1 MMEKTETI
9 IDPIEAID
17 RAYIE
22 GIDTWEALVAL
33 GASDEEEM
41 GIRRWRHGDLALRVE
56 KHYGE
61 NTLSKYADQIGV
73 QTPTLKQRRQ
83 MSSFYNLDTRVAF
96 LNLFYSHYR
105 EAMRYGDIDTALRA
119 LDKASLRTWPVWKL
133 KHFVDRCL
141 SKVKPVPQMEGE
153 ISRRY
158 QQEDGYY
165 LVVRMDN
172 DHDLQTGQIVI
183 LKAKPS

>member
-1 MMEKTETI
+1 MITTV
-9 IDPIEAID
+9 DPIEAID

-56 KHYGE
+56 KHYGGD
-61 NTLSKYADQIGV
+61 TLAKYADLIGV
-73 QTPTLKQRRQ
+73 HTPTLKQRRQ
-83 MSSFYNLDTRVAF
+83 MSAFYEPYTRVAF
-96 LNLFYSHYR
+96 SNLFYSHYR

-133 KHFVDRCL
+133 KRFVDRCL
-141 SKVKPVPQMEGE
+141 SKPKAQPPMEGQ
-153 ISRRY
+153 IIDFPHTRRDVIVIQLASDY
-158 QQEDGYY
+158 
-165 LVVRMDN
+165 
-172 DHDLQTGQIVI
+172 DLSVGQIVT
-183 LKAKPS
+183 LKAKEA

>member
-1 MMEKTETI
+1 MITT

-17 RAYIE
+17 RAYVE

-56 KHYGE
+56 KHYGSD
-61 NTLSKYADQIGV
+61 TLSKYADVIGV

-83 MSSFYNLDTRVAF
+83 MSAFYEPHTRVAF

-105 EAMRYGDIDTALRA
+105 EAMRYGDIETALRA

-133 KHFVDRCL
+133 KRFVDRCL
-141 SKVKPVPQMEGE
+141 SKPAPPPPMEGE
-153 ISRRY
+153 IFERY
-158 QQEDGYY
+158 HEGDDTFIV
-165 LVVRMDN
+165 LRVRDEYP
-172 DHDLQTGQIVI
+172 LERGQMVI
-183 LKAKPS
+183 LKAKQEAQS